1 MMQMSKLHG
10 IAGLLALVLV
20 AGTPAMARAADP
32 SCDSLP
38 RSALKTRTCN
48 PQADCLGTIQK
59 GLQGVSRTAREKEC
73 SRLPTRGMCYGPD
86 KYDPQAD
93 CRDARKR

>member
-1 MMQMSKLHG
+1 MSKLQG
-10 IAGLLALVLV
+10 IAVLV
-20 AGTPAMARAADP
+20 ALTLVVGTSSMSRAADKA
-32 SCDSLP
+32 CDSLP

-59 GLQGVSRTAREKEC
+59 ALQGPARNAREKEC

-93 CRDARKR
+93 CKDTRKR

>member
-1 MMQMSKLHG
+1 MMPMSKLHVL
-10 IAGLLALVLV
+10 AGLVALVLV
-20 AGTPAMARAADP
+20 AGTPAMTPAADK

-48 PQADCLGTIQK
+48 PQADCLGSIQK
-59 GLQGVSRTAREKEC
+59 GLQGPARASREKEC
-73 SRLPTRGMCYGPD
+73 SRLPSKGMCYGPD
-86 KYDPQAD
+86 KYDPQAN

>member
-1 MMQMSKLHG
+1 MMPMSKLHG
-10 IAGLLALVLV
+10 IAGLLALALV
-20 AGTPAMARAADP
+20 AGTPVTARAADK

-38 RSALKTRTCN
+38 RSALKTRVCN
-48 PQADCLGTIQK
+48 PQADCLATIQR
-59 GLQGVSRTAREKEC
+59 GLQNVAREVREKDC

-93 CRDARKR
+93 CKDTRKR

>member
-1 MMQMSKLHG
+1 MMKMSRLHG
-10 IAGLLALVLV
+10 IAGLVAVALV
-20 AGTPAMARAADP
+20 AGAPAMGRAADN

-48 PQADCLGTIQK
+48 PQADCLNAIQK
-59 GLQGVSRTAREKEC
+59 ELQGLVRVSREKEC

-93 CRDARKR
+93 CKDARKR

>member
-10 IAGLLALVLV
+10 IAGLVALALV
-20 AGTPAMARAADP
+20 AGTPAMVRAADK
-32 SCDSLP
+32 SCDALP

-48 PQADCLGTIQK
+48 PQADCLGTIQR
-59 GLQGVSRTAREKEC
+59 GLQGAALAARQKEC
-73 SRLPTRGMCYGPD
+73 SRLPTKGVCYGPD